1 MVLVL
6 LLCKSRKERADSN
19 GGSRG
24 GLRELVLEGRLR
36 KPRPRPFP
44 GLFLLSHRPHPC
56 VLCFLLISMCVIG
69 SKKYVCASD
78 LHVMACSLT
87 PLHGGSMCKM
97 MPMVYALYGEVS
109 AGRGV
114 I

>member
-1 MVLVL
+1 MKSKERIVVVLVL

-36 KPRPRPFP
+36 KPRPRSFS

-56 VLCFLLISMCVIG
+56 VLCFPFISNLVIG
-69 SKKYVCASD
+69 SKKHVCVSD

-87 PLHGGSMCKM
+87 PLHAGSMRKM
-97 MPMVYALYGEVS
+97 MPMVYGFV
-109 AGRGV
+109 R
-114 I
+114 